1 MSKTSFYDSLDN
13 DQKKAVAKY
22 VSSIAKSKYSKI
34 QFFFW
39 LLSGAEISILK
50 NCPTDYNRQAGI
62 GFTIFITTL
71 LAFFSG
77 SYAGYYFGESY
88 TSAIIFGIIWSSLI
102 FSIDRSMVVTLKKDP
117 TKLKQNYWP
126 AFLSRAMLAILI
138 AFIISIP
145 LELLIFKENIDL
157 HMDIYKLNQAYNIQQ
172 AAKRNEAIEDKQRM
186 LSNDSL
192 VLGKVELEL
201 SKGEPQGDP
210 EFDILKGELE
220 AKQRNYNALLSNYNN
235 ARDDENK
242 AKNNVPVLYDS
253 NSKKNLYNKS
263 SPQWDTYLY
272 KIKQTNQARDNLN
285 AFDEKG
291 LDDLK
296 TQKAKYIA
304 DWIKNLK
311 SKQNKL
317 NENISNT
324 SAAINQGLATA
335 DTTKTKF
342 EDKIQDKKG
351 FVLRFMILEDL
362 AIRYKKVRKQI
373 EINDVES
380 TNTGNLDTLRTANTS
395 PKMKWVEESEYN
407 PEGATIFMLLWLIR
421 ILFFTIEILPTIAK
435 IATPLGAYDRAI
447 YRKEKDLELELEQ
460 QTSEYLKQQKELRE
474 IEFEAEKEQTLER
487 TQIENKLHKELLTE
501 IAFVQNK
508 IARDKIEAFKN
519 KHNKT
524 D

>member
-1 MSKTSFYDSLDN
+1 MNEISN
-13 DQKKAVAKY
+13 KKY
-22 VSSIAKSKYSKI
+22 NYSRI
-34 QFFFW
+34 QYFFW

-50 NCPTDYNRQAGI
+50 DCPTDYNRQAGI
-62 GFTIFITTL
+62 GFTIFMTTL
-71 LAFFSG
+71 LAYFSG

-88 TSAIIFGIIWSSLI
+88 TSAIIFGTIWASLI

-117 TKLKQNYWP
+117 AKENQNYWFT
-126 AFLSRAMLAILI
+126 FLSRAVLAILI

-157 HMDIYKLNQAYNIQQ
+157 HMDKYKLDQVYNVQQ
-172 AAKRNEAIEDKQRM
+172 AAKRNEAIDDKQQM

-192 VLGKVELEL
+192 VLVKVESEL
-201 SKGEPQGDP
+201 SNGEPQGDP
-210 EFDILKGELE
+210 EFDRLKSDIKT
-220 AKQRNYNALLSNYNN
+220 KQQVYEVLLNKLNL
-235 ARDDENK
+235 ARTDANG
-242 AKNNVPVLYDS
+242 AYNNVPTYYDN
-253 NSKKNLYNKS
+253 NSRVYYKDRSSQQWPIYINKI
-263 SPQWDTYLY
+263 Q
-272 KIKQTNQARDNLN
+272 QRNQAQANLN
-285 AFDEKG
+285 SFDKKG
-291 LDDLK
+291 LDDIK
-296 TQKAKYIA
+296 KQKEQYID

-311 SKQNKL
+311 GKQKTL

-324 SAAINQGLATA
+324 STAINQGLATA

-342 EDKIQDKKG
+342 EEKIQDKKG

-362 AIRYKKVRKQI
+362 AVRYKKVRKQN
-373 EINDVES
+373 EINGIEPS
-380 TNTGNLDTLRTANTS
+380 TTGTLDTLSIANNS
-395 PKMKWVEESEYN
+395 PKMKWVEEREYN

-447 YRKEKDLELELEQ
+447 YRKEKDLELELDQ
-460 QTSEYLKQQKELRE
+460 RTSEYLKQQKELRD
-474 IEFEAEKEQTLER
+474 IECEAEKEQTLER

-508 IARDKIEAFKN
+508 IARNKIEEFKK
-519 KHNKT
+519 KHNIT